1 MYGYRIESGKAVI
14 DENEACILNT
24 MFHNY
29 LNGMSLIEAA
39 ETAGLHNCHSQIKKM
54 LQREIYLGDQYYPP
68 IIDKALFALVQTEV
82 EKRSAAHCQRGK
94 KRCIE
99 PSILHDFCMGIP
111 SKQFENPAEQAE
123 YLYSLIG
130 VKENA

>member
-29 LNGMSLIEAA
+29 LNGMSLTEAA

-68 IIDKALFALVQTEV
+68 IIDKAYLRWCRQRSKNALLHIVSEAKKDV
-82 EKRSAAHCQRGK
+82 SNRVSFMISAWIFLQNNLKIQQNR
-94 KRCIE
+94 
-99 PSILHDFCMGIP
+99 
-111 SKQFENPAEQAE
+111 QNT
-123 YLYSLIG
+123 YT
-130 VKENA
+130 V

>member
-29 LNGMSLIEAA
+29 LNGMSLTEAA

-68 IIDKALFALVQTEV
+68 IIDKAIFALVQRSKNALLHIVSE
-82 EKRSAAHCQRGK
+82 EKKDVSNRVSFMISAWIFLQNNLKIQQNR
-94 KRCIE
+94 
-99 PSILHDFCMGIP
+99 
-111 SKQFENPAEQAE
+111 QNT
-123 YLYSLIG
+123 YT
-130 VKENA
+130 V

>member
-29 LNGMSLIEAA
+29 LNGMSLTEAA

-68 IIDKALFALVQTEV
+68 IIDKALFALVQTEI

-94 KRCIE
+94 KDVSNRVSFMI
-99 PSILHDFCMGIP
+99 SAWIFLQNNLKI
-111 SKQFENPAEQAE
+111 QQNRQNT
-123 YLYSLIG
+123 YT
-130 VKENA
+130 V